1 MKHPSII
8 STDPEFS
15 GKETKC
21 ANAADLLGGA
31 NGKHRNHA
39 VIQAEW
45 KQQYRRLIQLRT
57 HLLTDRAELVKE
69 AREETSTFSMH
80 MADAAT
86 DSFDRDFALSHLS
99 ADQDVLYEIDEAIKR
114 IENGTYGLCE
124 LTGKPIARLR
134 LEAIP
139 WTWFCMAAELQ
150 LEKDGAV
157 PLNRLRPLG
166 SVKSSSLEES
176 EEGEPA
182 EEKRSGELDET
193 VAKIAANKLRGL

>member
-1 MKHPSII
+1 MKPRSII
-8 STDPEFS
+8 STDPEFP
-15 GKETKC
+15 GKETKS
-21 ANAADLLGGA
+21 ATAADLLGRA

-39 VIQAEW
+39 VIQPEW
-45 KQQYRRLIQLRT
+45 KQQYQRLIRLRA

-69 AREETSTFSMH
+69 AREETSTYSMH

-139 WTWFCMAAELQ
+139 WTRFCMAAELQ

-157 PLNRLRPLG
+157 LLNRLRPPG
-166 SVKSSSLEES
+166 SVKCSSSEES
-176 EEGEPA
+176 DESEQA
-182 EEKRSGELDET
+182 QEKRNGELDET
-193 VAKIAANKLRGL
+193 VAKIAADKLRGL